1 MVILAIDTALGA
13 VAACAYDAEADSI
26 LATERTF
33 INRGHAEA
41 VVPLLDRI
49 VSRLPGRFASI
60 DRVVVTTGPGSFT
73 GIRVGVAAAKSIGIA
88 LDVEVVGVS
97 TLTAF
102 AAPLLGKE
110 GFRVGSV
117 IDARHGNVY
126 FECFDEAGVIVHP
139 AEAIPI
145 KEAAARLRGCATL
158 LAGPGASLV
167 AIEAWSQG
175 IKAEIGG
182 EAVSPD
188 VAFVARLGALAEA
201 AESPAR
207 PFYLK
212 AADVTPPV
220 RSLAEA
226 GP

>member
-26 LATERTF
+26 LVTERTF
-33 INRGHAEA
+33 IDRGHAEA

-49 VSRLPGRFASI
+49 ASRLPGRFDSI

-102 AAPLLGKE
+102 AAPLLGRE

-126 FECFDEAGVIVHP
+126 FECFDAAGAIVHP
-139 AEAIPI
+139 AAAIPI
-145 KEAAARLRGCATL
+145 REAAARLRGGATV

-175 IKAEIGG
+175 VKAEIGG

-188 VAFVARLGALAEA
+188 IAFVARLGALADA

-212 AADVTPPV
+212 AADVTPPA

>member
-13 VAACAYDAEADSI
+13 VAACVFDARSGAVI
-26 LATERTF
+26 ATERLF
-33 INRGHAEA
+33 LERGHAEA
-41 VVPLLDRI
+41 LVPLLERI
-49 VSRLPGRFASI
+49 VSQLAGRFEAI

-73 GIRVGVAAAKSIGIA
+73 GIRVGVAAAKSIGTARNI
-88 LDVEVVGVS
+88 EVVGVS

-102 AAPLLGKE
+102 AAPLLGRE
-110 GFRVGSV
+110 GFRVASV

-126 FECFDEAGVIVHP
+126 FECFDSDGAIIHEAAVLPVR
-139 AEAIPI
+139 
-145 KEAAARLRGCATL
+145 EAAARLGSGPTI

-175 IKAEIGG
+175 MKAEVGC
-182 EAVSPD
+182 EAASPD
-188 VAFVARLGALAEA
+188 VEYVARLGALAEP
-201 AESPAR
+201 AESPAQ

-212 AADVTPPV
+212 AADVTPAPPI
-220 RSLAEA
+220 LAQA